1 MFNPRHNAHPP
12 QIDFSHHQ
20 SETVY
25 PFRATIITLLVL
37 LFATFQVSA
46 TESELSRL
54 LAKTEISEVYPG
66 ADSLGKVTDK
76 NPIVPAY
83 RDGHQIGYIFLNSDY
98 VTSTGYSGKP
108 IHLLIAID
116 LKGVLKQIKLIEH
129 HEPIVLI
136 GIPERKITALF
147 SNYVDVDIVA
157 LAQDESK
164 RAQVD
169 AVSGATVTVMVMD
182 DTIIRGAIRVARIY
196 GLGGLEAI
204 QDTDDS
210 HTIINM
216 DKSSVEDWV
225 QLLTEGSVRRLK
237 LTVDQVTQAFENANN
252 PVAAALPESENGD
265 DLFIELYAGLVSV
278 PTIGRSLLGEAEY
291 KNLIKKLNPNQQA
304 VLVTGNGLYSFK
316 GSGYVRGGIFDR
328 FQIIQNGNSI
338 RFHDYSHKR
347 LRAIRADGAPRMTDV
362 DLFIF
367 PDEID
372 FNPTKPWT
380 LALLANR
387 ATGPTRKSFFTFN
400 LENQTAERYLVHLA
414 PKPSAKQSSATLGSN
429 PTNPIWKKMWLSKTT
444 EIIFLSIALAI
455 LTSIFFAQQWLVKY
469 PVLTIRIRLAFLTF
483 VLIGG
488 GWYANA
494 QLSIVNI
501 LTMLNALVTGFD
513 WQYFLMEPLTFIL
526 WGSVAVALVFWGR
539 GPYCG
544 WLCPFGALQELSNRI
559 AKLIKVPQFSLPW
572 WAHERLWSL
581 KYILFLGLLGLSLY
595 SLENAERLAEIEPFK
610 TAIIMNFIRE
620 WPYVI
625 FALLM
630 IIPGLFVER
639 FYCRYLCPLGA
650 ALAIPGKLRMFEWLK
665 RYKEC
670 GKPCQVC
677 ANECM
682 VQAIHP
688 EGNINVHECLYC
700 LHCHVLYTDDHKCPV
715 MIKERKRHEPKTR
728 SAPEVTPTK
737 AIHSQELIEVKA
749 LEP

>member
-1 MFNPRHNAHPP
+1 MTA
-12 QIDFSHHQ
+12 I
-20 SETVY
+20 
-25 PFRATIITLLVL
+25 
-37 LFATFQVSA
+37 LFALWLASPQVSA
-46 TESELSRL
+46 EESELPRL
-54 LAKTEISEVYPG
+54 LGMTEISEVYPE
-66 ADSLGKVTDK
+66 ADSFGVITDT

-83 RDGHQIGYIFLNSDY
+83 RDGKKIGYVFLNSDY

-116 LKGVLKQIKLIEH
+116 MAGVLKHIKLIEH

-147 SNYVDVDIVA
+147 SNYIDVDIVA
-157 LAQDESK
+157 LARDESK
-164 RAQVD
+164 RRQVD

-182 DTIIRGAIRVARIY
+182 DTIIRGGIRVARIY
-196 GLGGLEAI
+196 GLGGLEPAQERNEGHSI
-204 QDTDDS
+204 L
-210 HTIINM
+210 NM
-216 DKSSVEDWV
+216 EKSSIVDWV
-225 QLLTEGSVRRLK
+225 RLLTEGSVRRLK
-237 LTVDQVTQAFENANN
+237 LSVNQVTEAFKNAGNTI
-252 PVAAALPESENGD
+252 AADLPESTNGD
-265 DLFIELYAGLVSV
+265 DLFIELYAGLASV

-291 KNLIKKLNPNQQA
+291 NNLTKKLKPNQHA
-304 VLVTGNGLYSFK
+304 ILLSGNGLYSFK

-328 FQIIQNGNSI
+328 FQLIQNGSSI
-338 RFHDYSHKR
+338 RFHDYNHKR
-347 LRAIRADGAPRMTDV
+347 LRAVRADGAPRMTDV
-362 DLFIF
+362 DLFIIPEESNF
-367 PDEID
+367 D
-372 FNPTKPWT
+372 PTKPWT

-387 ATGPTRKSFFTFN
+387 ATGPTQKSFFTFD
-400 LENQTAERYLVHLA
+400 LKNQTPESYLIHL
-414 PKPSAKQSSATLGSN
+414 PPSPSTIQNKATFDTGSIDID
-429 PTNPIWKKMWLSKTT
+429 PIWKKIWQSKTV
-444 EIIFLSIALAI
+444 EITFLLTALAI
-455 LTSIFFAQQWLVKY
+455 LTLIFFAQQWLIKS
-469 PVLTIRIRLAFLTF
+469 PTLTIRIRLAFLTF

-501 LTMLNALVTGFD
+501 LTMFNALVTGFD

-526 WGSVAVALVFWGR
+526 WGSVAGALIFWGR

-559 AKLIKVPQFSLPW
+559 AKFIKVPQLKVPW
-572 WAHERLWSL
+572 WLHERLWSI
-581 KYILFLGLLGLSLY
+581 KYILFLGLFGLSLY

-630 IIPGLFVER
+630 IVPGFFIER

-670 GKPCQVC
+670 GKPCQLC

-715 MIKERKRHEPKTR
+715 MIKQRKRLAPKTR
-728 SAPEVTPTK
+728 AAPSVHLPANRQNKEM
-737 AIHSQELIEVKA
+737 IEVKT
-749 LEP
+749 LET